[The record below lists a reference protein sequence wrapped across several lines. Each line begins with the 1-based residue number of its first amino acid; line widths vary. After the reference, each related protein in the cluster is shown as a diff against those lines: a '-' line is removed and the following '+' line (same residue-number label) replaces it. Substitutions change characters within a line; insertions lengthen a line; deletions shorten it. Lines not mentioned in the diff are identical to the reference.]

1 MNTGRTME
9 GKTLKLG
16 WLLLGLWLL
25 CITILASSYRSTSGT
40 KEQIYEL
47 GSGIQELRETLTFD
61 SPYRTHMA
69 DAQALN
75 LQLIYALRLQID
87 THYKKSWFLPDI
99 HQLLFTTD
107 RFIEQTQIYLDNN
120 LDLLNL
126 VDQIRVMRNDYQGEM
141 PVSQLYLR
149 LSANVLDAMFSDN
162 GSSPAIYRELDQVYF
177 LSTQLPAQQRQD
189 LQQILAQISSVLGGY
204 AQGQYIVDKLITHDV
219 HTQIDLQRSEFN
231 QLLNRHIWLG
241 IFVSLF
247 TMVGYLWLIRVAVK
261 TQTAIS
267 VESLSDD
274 RAMNEEEGVTQNESD
289 AVQSSPQPAKQE
301 LSEPEIDFAK
311 MLDSLNQDVES
322 VCMLLEVFIEDHTGD
337 AERII
342 TLLTDSPE
350 EAQRKAHS
358 LKGVGGNLGASKL
371 REAASKVEVAIK
383 EDITAVPDLLDELKV
398 RLDNALE
405 EARIFLKENGKVE
418 S

>member
-1 MNTGRTME
+1 ME
-9 GKTLKLG
+9 GRALKFG
-16 WLLLGLWLL
+16 WLLLSLWLI
-25 CITILASSYRSTSGT
+25 CIGLLASSYRSTNET

-61 SPYRTHMA
+61 SPYRSHMA
-69 DAQALN
+69 DTQALN
-75 LQLIYALRLQID
+75 IQLIYALRLQID

-126 VDQIRVMRNDYQGEM
+126 VEQIRAMRNDYKGQQG
-141 PVSQLYLR
+141 VSELYLR
-149 LSANVLDAMFSDN
+149 LSANVLDAMYSDN

-177 LSTQLPAQQRQD
+177 LSTKLPSQQRQD
-189 LQQILAQISSVLGGY
+189 LQQVLAQISTVLGGY

-219 HTQIDLQRSEFN
+219 HAQIALQRNEFN
-231 QLLNRHIWLG
+231 QLLTRHIWLG
-241 IFVSLF
+241 IFVSFL
-247 TMVGYLWLIRVAVK
+247 TMAGYLWLIRIAAGSAA
-261 TQTAIS
+261 TNSA
-267 VESLSDD
+267 
-274 RAMNEEEGVTQNESD
+274 
-289 AVQSSPQPAKQE
+289 E
-301 LSEPEIDFAK
+301 LSSRESQDTEASDSINEQPNLPVADSPVEAELGEPEIDFAK

-337 AERII
+337 VERI
-342 TLLTDSPE
+342 TSLLTDSPE
-350 EAQRKAHS
+350 DAQRKAHS

-371 REAASKVEVAIK
+371 RESASKVEVAIQ
-383 EDITAVPDLLDELKV
+383 EDITAVPDLLDELKG

-405 EARIFLKENGKVE
+405 EARIFLKENAKVE

>member
-1 MNTGRTME
+1 MK

-25 CITILASSYRSTSGT
+25 CISILISSYRSTSET

-47 GSGIQELRETLTFD
+47 GSSVQELRETLTFD
-61 SPYRTHMA
+61 SPYRIHMA

-87 THYKKSWFLPDI
+87 TYYKKSWFLPDI

-120 LDLLNL
+120 LDLLSL
-126 VDQIRVMRNDYQGEM
+126 VEQIRLIREEYKGEF
-141 PVSQLYLR
+141 PISQLSLR
-149 LSANVLDAMFSDN
+149 LSANVLDAMYSDN

-177 LSTQLPAQQRQD
+177 LSTKLPAQQRQE
-189 LQQILAQISSVLGGY
+189 LQQVLAQTSTVLGGY
-204 AQGQYIVDKLITHDV
+204 AQGHYIVDKLITHDV
-219 HTQIDLQRSEFN
+219 HAQIALQRNEFN
-231 QLLNRHIWLG
+231 QLLTRHIWLG
-241 IFVSLF
+241 ILVSFMVMLGYIGLIRNIQKSVSMLSVDSSNHALVSQEGRDSQ
-247 TMVGYLWLIRVAVK
+247 TAPDDTSESPAENMVG
-261 TQTAIS
+261 
-267 VESLSDD
+267 
-274 RAMNEEEGVTQNESD
+274 
-289 AVQSSPQPAKQE
+289 
-301 LSEPEIDFAK
+301 EPEIDFAK

-322 VCMLLEVFIEDHTGD
+322 VCMLLEVFIEDHTDD
-337 AERII
+337 AERI
-342 TLLTDSPE
+342 TRLLTDSPE

-371 REAASKVEVAIK
+371 RETASKVEVAIK

-398 RLDNALE
+398 RLNNALE
-405 EARIFLKENGKVE
+405 EARIFLKENSKVG